1 MKVKKLESI
10 EIVKKER
17 ERERYF
23 NKISFI
29 YKAKNKD
36 GL

>member
-10 EIVKKER
+10 EIVKKR
-17 ERERYF
+17 ERELYF